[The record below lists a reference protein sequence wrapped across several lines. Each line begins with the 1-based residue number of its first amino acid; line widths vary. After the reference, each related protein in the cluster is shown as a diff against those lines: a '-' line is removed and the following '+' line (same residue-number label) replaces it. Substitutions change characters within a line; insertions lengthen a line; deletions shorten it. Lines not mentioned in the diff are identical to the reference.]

1 MKVTKATLKNVIKHR
16 FDLFFIH
23 KAAEK
28 HSTASQV
35 MIELYDLF
43 EQIPDDIEVQ
53 TSEDGKSFKNHAS
66 YHYSR

>member
-1 MKVTKATLKNVIKHR
+1 MKVTKATLRNVIKHR

-43 EQIPDDIEVQ
+43 
-53 TSEDGKSFKNHAS
+53 
-66 YHYSR
+66 